1 MKCPIVRNVSILLFF
16 SLLMVSG
23 CNTKKKVDLLLHHA
37 HIYTVDDQFTIYE
50 AMAVDKGKIIATG
63 TDIEIQDSYE
73 GKEVIDAEGKTVYPG
88 FVDAHCHLLEYGLGL
103 QQAELTGTTSFKEV
117 IEKLKTHQKQYP
129 MEWVLGWG
137 WDQNDWPVQ
146 KFPDKSLLDKIFPD
160 KPVYIVRI
168 DGHAALANSKALE
181 IAGIN
186 TSTKIKGGEI
196 LKDKNGLT
204 GVLIDNAKTLI
215 EKVLPLDN
223 NSTKTTALLRAQQN
237 CFGVG
242 LTSLDI
248 AGLYKNDVLLIDSLQ
263 KAGKLKLRIYAMLHP
278 IKENME
284 YFMKKGYYKTDRLDV
299 RSIKLYTDGA
309 LGSRGALLLKP
320 YTDDPENY
328 GLLLHEKEYYT
339 HACSTA
345 LEYNYQVNT
354 HCIGDSA
361 NRMILNIYGSF
372 LKGKNDRRWR
382 IEHTQVIDP
391 ADFYLFGKYSIIP
404 SVQTTHATS
413 DMYWAGERL
422 GKERLKS
429 AYAYR
434 RLLEQNGWLPNGSDF
449 PVESI
454 NPLYGFYAGVTRQ
467 DLKGYPQEGFQKND
481 ALTREQALKAMTI
494 WAAKAAFEENEKGS
508 LEPGKWADFV
518 ITDQDIM
525 TVPEPAIPRT
535 KVLETFIGGE
545 QVFSK

>member
-1 MKCPIVRNVSILLFF
+1 MKCLNARYISLLFIN
-16 SLLMVSG
+16 LMIVSG
-23 CNTKKKVDLLLHHA
+23 CQTKKKVDLILHHA
-37 HIYTVDDQFTIYE
+37 HIYIVDDQFTTCE
-50 AMAVDKGKIIATG
+50 AMTVNNGKIVATG
-63 TDIEIQDSYE
+63 TDEEILNHYE

-88 FVDAHCHLLEYGLGL
+88 FTDAHCHLLEYGLGL
-103 QQAELTGTTSFKEV
+103 QQADLTGTASFDEV
-117 IEKLKTHQKQYP
+117 LEKLKAHQKKYP
-129 MEWVLGWG
+129 SDWILGWG

-146 KFPDKSLLDKIFPD
+146 KFPDKTLLDKIFPD
-160 KPVYIVRI
+160 QPVYIVRI

-181 IAGIN
+181 IAGI
-186 TSTKIKGGEI
+186 TAGIKIEGGEI

-204 GVLIDNAKTLI
+204 GMLIDNAKTLI
-215 EKVLPLDN
+215 EKILPEDDN
-223 NSTKTTALLRAQQN
+223 ATKTVALLRAQEN

-263 KAGKLKLRIYAMLHP
+263 KADKLKLRIYAMLHP
-278 IKENME
+278 TKENVE
-284 YFMKKGYYKTDRLDV
+284 YFIQNGYYKTDRLDV
-299 RSIKLYTDGA
+299 RSIKLYADGA

-320 YTDDPENY
+320 YTDDPGSY
-328 GLLLHEKEYYT
+328 GLLLHEKTYYEQ
-339 HACSTA
+339 ACLTA
-345 LEYNYQVNT
+345 LKYNYQVNT

-361 NRMILNIYGSF
+361 NRMILGIYGSF

-382 IEHTQVIDP
+382 IEHAQVITPSDIT
-391 ADFYLFGKYSIIP
+391 LFGKYSIIP

-434 RLLEQNGWLPNGSDF
+434 RLLQQNGWLPNGSDF

-467 DLKGYPQEGFQKND
+467 DLKGYPPGEFQKND

-518 ITDQDIM
+518 ITNQDIM
-525 TVPEPAIPRT
+525 TVPEQKIPET
-535 KVLETFIGGE
+535 QVLKTFISGE

>member
-1 MKCPIVRNVSILLFF
+1 M
-16 SLLMVSG
+16 SG
-23 CNTKKKVDLLLHHA
+23 CQTKKKVDLILHHA
-37 HIYTVDDQFTIYE
+37 HIYTVDDQFTTCE

-63 TDIEIQDSYE
+63 TDSEIQDRYE

-88 FVDAHCHLLEYGLGL
+88 FIDAHCHLLEYGLGL
-103 QQAELTGTTSFKEV
+103 QQAELTGTTSFGEI

-160 KPVYIVRI
+160 QPVYIVRI
-168 DGHAALANSKALE
+168 DGHAALANSKALR
-181 IAGIN
+181 IAGID
-186 TSTKIKGGEI
+186 TGTKIDGGEI

-215 EKVLPLDN
+215 EKVLPMDN

-263 KAGKLKLRIYAMLHP
+263 KAGRLKLRIYAMLHP
-278 IKENME
+278 TKENME
-284 YFMKKGYYKTDRLDV
+284 YFIKKGYYKTDRLDV
-299 RSIKLYTDGA
+299 RSIKLYADGA

-320 YTDDPENY
+320 YTDDSGNY

-339 HACSTA
+339 QACSTA

-382 IEHTQVIDP
+382 IEHAQVIDP
-391 ADFYLFGKYSIIP
+391 ADFALFGKYSIIP

-467 DLKGYPQEGFQKND
+467 DLKGYPPEGFQKND

-494 WAAKAAFEENEKGS
+494 WAAKAAFEEKEKGS

-525 TVPEPAIPRT
+525 TVPESAIPRT
-535 KVLETFIGGE
+535 QVLKTFIGGE

>member
-1 MKCPIVRNVSILLFF
+1 MKCLNARYISLLFIN
-16 SLLMVSG
+16 LMIVSG
-23 CNTKKKVDLLLHHA
+23 CQTKKKVDLILHHA
-37 HIYTVDDQFTIYE
+37 HIYIVDDQFTTCE
-50 AMAVDKGKIIATG
+50 AMTVNNGKIVATG
-63 TDIEIQDSYE
+63 TDEEILNHYE

-88 FVDAHCHLLEYGLGL
+88 FTDAHCHLLEYGLGL
-103 QQAELTGTTSFKEV
+103 QQADLTGTASFNEV
-117 IEKLKTHQKQYP
+117 LEKLKAHQKKYP
-129 MEWVLGWG
+129 SDWILGWG

-146 KFPDKSLLDKIFPD
+146 KFPDKTLLDKIFPD
-160 KPVYIVRI
+160 QPVYIVRI

-181 IAGIN
+181 IAGI
-186 TSTKIKGGEI
+186 TAGIKIEGGEI

-204 GVLIDNAKTLI
+204 GMLIDNAKTLI
-215 EKVLPLDN
+215 EKILPEDDN
-223 NSTKTTALLRAQQN
+223 ATKTVALLRAQEN

-263 KAGKLKLRIYAMLHP
+263 KADKLKLRIYAMLHP
-278 IKENME
+278 TKENVE
-284 YFMKKGYYKTDRLDV
+284 YFIQNGYYKTDRLDV
-299 RSIKLYTDGA
+299 RSIKLYADGA

-320 YTDDPENY
+320 YTDDPGSY
-328 GLLLHEKEYYT
+328 GLLLHEKTYYEQ
-339 HACSTA
+339 ACLTA
-345 LEYNYQVNT
+345 LKYNYQVNT

-361 NRMILNIYGSF
+361 NRMILGIYGSF

-382 IEHTQVIDP
+382 IEHAQVIAPSDIT
-391 ADFYLFGKYSIIP
+391 LFGKYSIIP

-434 RLLEQNGWLPNGSDF
+434 RLLQQNGWLPNGSDF

-467 DLKGYPQEGFQKND
+467 DLKGYPPEGFQKND

-518 ITDQDIM
+518 ITNQDIM
-525 TVPEPAIPRT
+525 TVPEQKIPET
-535 KVLETFIGGE
+535 QVLKTFISGE

>member
-1 MKCPIVRNVSILLFF
+1 MKCLNARYISLLFIN
-16 SLLMVSG
+16 LMIVSG
-23 CNTKKKVDLLLHHA
+23 CQTKKKVDLILHHA
-37 HIYTVDDQFTIYE
+37 HIYIVDDQFTTCE
-50 AMAVDKGKIIATG
+50 AMTVNNGKIVATG
-63 TDIEIQDSYE
+63 TDEEILNHYE

-88 FVDAHCHLLEYGLGL
+88 FTDAHCHLLEYGLGL
-103 QQAELTGTTSFKEV
+103 QQADLTGTASFDEV
-117 IEKLKTHQKQYP
+117 LEKLKAHQKKYP
-129 MEWVLGWG
+129 SDWILGWG

-146 KFPDKSLLDKIFPD
+146 KFPDKTLLDKIFPD
-160 KPVYIVRI
+160 QPVYIVRI

-181 IAGIN
+181 IAGI
-186 TSTKIKGGEI
+186 TAGIKIEGGEI

-204 GVLIDNAKTLI
+204 GMLIDNAKTLI
-215 EKVLPLDN
+215 EKILPEDDN
-223 NSTKTTALLRAQQN
+223 ATKTVALLRAQEN

-263 KAGKLKLRIYAMLHP
+263 KADKLKLRIYAMLHP
-278 IKENME
+278 TKENVE
-284 YFMKKGYYKTDRLDV
+284 YFIQNGYYKTDRLDV
-299 RSIKLYTDGA
+299 RSIKLYADGA

-320 YTDDPENY
+320 YTDDPGSY
-328 GLLLHEKEYYT
+328 GLLLHEKTYYEQ
-339 HACSTA
+339 ACLTA
-345 LEYNYQVNT
+345 LKYNYQVNT

-361 NRMILNIYGSF
+361 NRMILGIYGSF

-382 IEHTQVIDP
+382 IEHAQVIAPSDIT
-391 ADFYLFGKYSIIP
+391 LFGKYSIIP

-434 RLLEQNGWLPNGSDF
+434 RLLQQNGWLPNGSDF

-467 DLKGYPQEGFQKND
+467 DLKGYPPEGFQKND

-518 ITDQDIM
+518 ITNQDIM
-525 TVPEPAIPRT
+525 TVPEQKIPET
-535 KVLETFIGGE
+535 QVLKTFISGE

>member
-1 MKCPIVRNVSILLFF
+1 MKCLNARYISLLFIN
-16 SLLMVSG
+16 LMIVSG
-23 CNTKKKVDLLLHHA
+23 CQTKKKVDLILHHA
-37 HIYTVDDQFTIYE
+37 HIYIVDDQFTTCE
-50 AMAVDKGKIIATG
+50 AMTVNNGKIVATG
-63 TDIEIQDSYE
+63 TDEEILNHYE

-88 FVDAHCHLLEYGLGL
+88 FTDAHCHLLEYGLGL
-103 QQAELTGTTSFKEV
+103 QQADLTGTASFDEV
-117 IEKLKTHQKQYP
+117 LEKLKAHQKKYP
-129 MEWVLGWG
+129 SDWILGWG

-146 KFPDKSLLDKIFPD
+146 KFPDKTLLDKTFPD
-160 KPVYIVRI
+160 QPVYIVRI

-181 IAGIN
+181 IAGI
-186 TSTKIKGGEI
+186 TAGIKIEGGEI

-204 GVLIDNAKTLI
+204 GMLIDNAKTLI
-215 EKVLPLDN
+215 EKILPEDDN
-223 NSTKTTALLRAQQN
+223 ATKTVALLRAQEN

-263 KAGKLKLRIYAMLHP
+263 KADKLKLRIYAMLHP
-278 IKENME
+278 TKENVE
-284 YFMKKGYYKTDRLDV
+284 YFIQNGYYKTDRLDV
-299 RSIKLYTDGA
+299 RSIKLYADGA
-309 LGSRGALLLKP
+309 LGSRGALLLRP
-320 YTDDPENY
+320 YTDDPGSY
-328 GLLLHEKEYYT
+328 GLLLHEKTYYEQ
-339 HACSTA
+339 ACLTA
-345 LEYNYQVNT
+345 LKYNYQVNT

-361 NRMILNIYGSF
+361 NRMILGIYGSF

-382 IEHTQVIDP
+382 IEHAQVIAPSDIT
-391 ADFYLFGKYSIIP
+391 LFGKYSIIP

-434 RLLEQNGWLPNGSDF
+434 RLLQQNGWLPNGSDF

-467 DLKGYPQEGFQKND
+467 DLKGYPPGGFQKND

-518 ITDQDIM
+518 ITNQDIM
-525 TVPEPAIPRT
+525 TVPEQKIPET
-535 KVLETFIGGE
+535 QVLKTFISGE